1 MKITP
6 ITNRISTPVAFGAGN
21 MNNITPKIGL
31 LSLHNTDKLNFEKNL
46 KLTQSAD
53 VVQSNPLKA
62 LGKKFQKAYNILFAE
77 NQNSDYVSY
86 HRQFMA

>member
-1 MKITP
+1 MKVNP
-6 ITNRISTPVAFGAGN
+6 ITTIKTKPISFGEGN

-31 LSLHNTDKLNFEKNL
+31 LSLHNSDQLNFEKNL

-53 VVQSNPLKA
+53 AVQSNPLVA

-77 NQNSDYVSY
+77 TQNSDYVRY
-86 HRQFMA
+86 HSQFMA